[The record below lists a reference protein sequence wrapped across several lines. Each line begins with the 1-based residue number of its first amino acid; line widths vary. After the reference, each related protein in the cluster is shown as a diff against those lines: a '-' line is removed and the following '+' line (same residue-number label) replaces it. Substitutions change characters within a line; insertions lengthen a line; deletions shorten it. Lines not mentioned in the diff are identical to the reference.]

1 MMYITLRTAGINL
14 IPKLSATRHFL
25 FVHENIFH
33 YKPDLVFQFRFKV
46 KFRLP
51 FALWFGHG
59 KTTKI
64 KYNLRFPNPSPN
76 NKLVEF

>member
-1 MMYITLRTAGINL
+1 MCITLRTAGINL
-14 IPKLSATRHFL
+14 IPKISATHRL

-46 KFRLP
+46 KFLLP

-59 KTTKI
+59 K
-64 KYNLRFPNPSPN
+64 LV
-76 NKLVEF
+76 KLPK